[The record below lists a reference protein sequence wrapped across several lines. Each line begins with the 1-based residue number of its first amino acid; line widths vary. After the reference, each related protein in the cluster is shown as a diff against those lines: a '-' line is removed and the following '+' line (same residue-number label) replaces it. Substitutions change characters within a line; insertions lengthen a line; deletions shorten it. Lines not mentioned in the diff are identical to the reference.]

1 MKKSIKAVMFSA
13 LLFPGAGHF
22 FLKKYLMGTLLLTF
36 FLVPVYL
43 IFSEVISK
51 TDQVI
56 QQIQTGAIPLD
67 IAAISEILTRTVNYQ
82 ALNYEMNALMIV
94 WVVGIIDSYRL
105 SRVK

>member
-1 MKKSIKAVMFSA
+1 MLSA

-22 FLKKYLMGTLLLTF
+22 YLKKYLMGSLLLTF